1 MRQLKYLAVA
11 MLILVPSGAA
21 LADDLTGAT
30 ALLCAPDHM
39 TLCASNEECTSDP
52 PEELNIPN
60 FIQVDLEGKTL
71 STTKASGENRVTP
84 IKHVERGDGL
94 IIFQGI
100 ENGRA
105 FSWVI
110 DEATGTVSVAVAV
123 EHAGV
128 VVFGA
133 CTPMPGSD

>member
-30 ALLCAPDHM
+30 ALLCVAERM
-39 TLCASNEECTSDP
+39 TLCASNGECEMDSP
-52 PEELNIPN
+52 SALNIPH

-71 STTKASGENRVTP
+71 STTKASGENRSTP
-84 IKHVERGDGL
+84 IKNLERDAGL
-94 IIFQGI
+94 IIFQGA

-105 FSWVI
+105 FSCVI
-110 DEATGTVSVAVAV
+110 DEATGTMSAAVAV
-123 EHAGV
+123 ERAGV

-133 CTPMPGSD
+133 CTSMPGSD

>member
-11 MLILVPSGAA
+11 ILILVPSGAV

-30 ALLCAPDHM
+30 ALLCAAERM
-39 TLCASNEECTSDP
+39 TLCASNGECSTDAPSA
-52 PEELNIPN
+52 LNIPH
-60 FIQVDLEGKTL
+60 FIQVDLEEKTL

-110 DEATGTVSVAVAV
+110 AETTGTVSAAVAV
-123 EHAGV
+123 EQAGV
-128 VVFGA
+128 VVSGA
-133 CTPMPGSD
+133 CTPMPGAD

>member
-39 TLCASNEECTSDP
+39 TICASNEECTSDP
-52 PEELNIPN
+52 PEELNIPS

-128 VVFGA
+128 VIFGA

>member
-1 MRQLKYLAVA
+1 MRQLKSLAVA
-11 MLILVPSGAA
+11 MLILVPPGVVV
-21 LADDLTGAT
+21 ADDLTGAT

-52 PEELNIPN
+52 PEELNIPD
-60 FIQVDLEGKTL
+60 FIQVDLEAKTL
-71 STTKASGENRVTP
+71 STTKASGENRSTP
-84 IKHVERGDGL
+84 IKNIERGDGL

-110 DEATGTVSVAVAV
+110 EEATGKVSVAVAV
-123 EHAGV
+123 DRGGV
-128 VVFGA
+128 LVFGA
-133 CTPMPGSD
+133 CTPTPGSD